1 MVWLSLAR
9 GLGREDEV
17 VRCVVPATPSPCP
30 TACVAVAFLTV
41 QTSLINSSQILRM
54 PQHVSSGEMNFN
66 LFKFNGKAYGG
77 ERKANLK

>member
-17 VRCVVPATPSPCP
+17 VRCVVPATPCP